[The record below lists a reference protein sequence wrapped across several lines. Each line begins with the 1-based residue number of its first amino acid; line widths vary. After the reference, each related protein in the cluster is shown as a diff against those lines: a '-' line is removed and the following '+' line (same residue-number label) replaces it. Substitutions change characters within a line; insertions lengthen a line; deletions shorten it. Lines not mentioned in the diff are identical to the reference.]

1 MLPLRSYKEA
11 LKMVR
16 PETLEQRPQKRSYKR
31 VKAEHRYPVYDLN
44 SSIEVARAIRDRGGG
59 SVTLA
64 QLASFLDY
72 SGTNNG
78 AFIRRVAAARLFGL
92 VEDSGQFVG
101 LAPLARA
108 ILAPERPGE
117 DDRRGRADAFK
128 RVPLYRSLYE
138 RYRTGPLPPEA
149 GLRNTLETQYE
160 LPRAQTERAYRAFME
175 SADQAGFFEAR
186 GGARTNLVMPIIP
199 GGVPP
204 NVEFEEESQEPIPEI
219 RAEPSQPQPQLSAEV
234 DVIKRLRLVLV
245 EKIREVPADNLDTIR
260 EYIKEIKELE
270 AQEKEAT
277 QTKE

>member
-1 MLPLRSYKEA
+1 
-11 LKMVR
+11 MVK

-31 VKAEHRYPVYDLN
+31 IKSEHRYPVYDLN

-64 QLASFLDY
+64 QLASFLNY

-92 VEDSGQFVG
+92 IEDSGQFVG
-101 LAPLARA
+101 LAPLART

-128 RVPLYRSLYE
+128 RIPLYQSLYE

-149 GLRNTLETQYE
+149 GLRNTLETQYG

-186 GGARTNLVMPIIP
+186 GGARTNLVAPMIVP
-199 GGVPP
+199 GETPTE
-204 NVEFEEESQEPIPEI
+204 VESDAPQESIAEI
-219 RAEPSQPQPQLSAEV
+219 RAEPSQAQPQLSTEV
-234 DVIKRLRLVLV
+234 NVIKRLRLVLV
-245 EKIREVPADNLDTIR
+245 DKVREVPADDLDTIR

-270 AQEKEAT
+270 AQEKEA
-277 QTKE
+277 KEEQ